1 MDARIALALEL
12 PPGITIGGLRG
23 DGGTSC
29 CGFCCIWLK
38 LARMALAPGIT
49 IGGLR
54 GEGGTASACCA
65 LLLFELCC
73 SCALR
78 LARMDPAVVG
88 GRGTCPARE
97 GEDESSTGLS
107 GNLIGG
113 TTVPLPFFG

>member
-1 MDARIALALEL
+1 MDARIALALAP

-54 GEGGTASACCA
+54 GEGGTASACCV
-65 LLLFELCC
+65 LLL
-73 SCALR
+73 SCAR
-78 LARMDPAVVG
+78 KLARMDPAVVG
-88 GRGTCPARE
+88 GRGACPARE
-97 GEDESSTGLS
+97 GEDKSGTSAGLS
-107 GNLIGG
+107 TSLIGG